1 MLGSVP
7 QLPVLS
13 TKSIWDEMRNGEV
26 NKCEIGCKCYISKW
40 SRNSFKRHTGIF
52 VCVRLLTCQPVLDFS
67 LVQQTRMRRH
77 LRIKLPE
84 RFVKWAIL
92 HKYFEKDGLIF
103 LLFHPLKKPKNNVF
117 PLFDSDH
124 PRMNQLSN
132 RFPLTSALL
141 HSKNKG
147 NELLSVM
154 ELISV
159 AYRNELEQWLPWRQ
173 KFNLKTLVRNGQH

>member
-1 MLGSVP
+1 M
-7 QLPVLS
+7 
-13 TKSIWDEMRNGEV
+13 
-26 NKCEIGCKCYISKW
+26 
-40 SRNSFKRHTGIF
+40 H
-52 VCVRLLTCQPVLDFS
+52 
-67 LVQQTRMRRH
+67 RH

-84 RFVKWAIL
+84 WIVKWAIL
-92 HKYFEKDGLIF
+92 RKYFEKDFFFISSI
-103 LLFHPLKKPKNNVF
+103 KKTKKNNIF

-147 NELLSVM
+147 NELLNVM